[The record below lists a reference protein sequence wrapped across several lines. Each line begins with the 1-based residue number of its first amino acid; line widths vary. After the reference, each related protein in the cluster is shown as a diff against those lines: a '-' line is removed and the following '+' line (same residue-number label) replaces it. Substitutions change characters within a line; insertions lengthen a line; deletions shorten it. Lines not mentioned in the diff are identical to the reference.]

1 MEYIKIA
8 YIGLHRQNGKL
19 MLNVPLYIKTS
30 ELNSDGLIDS
40 QAVLI
45 DHIAEI
51 MNRCYEQQLQNYF
64 ASCKDGKLWKQSC

>member
-1 MEYIKIA
+1 MEFIKIA
-8 YIGLHRQNGKL
+8 YIGLQRRNGKL

-30 ELNSDGLIDS
+30 ELNSNGLTDS
-40 QAVLI
+40 QTELI

-64 ASCKDGKLWKQSC
+64 ASCKDDKL